1 MKTTVNGK
9 MIIFSAPSGSGKSTI
24 VNHLLKKNYNLEFSI
39 SATTRLPRG
48 DEKNGVEYYFLSV
61 DDFEQKIK
69 NNEFVEY
76 EQVYEGRYYG
86 TLRSELERIW
96 AKGNNVVFDV
106 DIVGG
111 VNLKKQFGDNAMA
124 IFIKPPSVEELR
136 KRLLSRGTD
145 SVEEIDIRIAKAEKE
160 MAQAG
165 AFDKE
170 VINDNLEDAKM
181 KVEKILNAFL

>member
-111 VNLKKQFGDNAMA
+111 VNLKKQFGHDALA
-124 IFIKPPSVEELR
+124 IFIMPPSVDELK
-136 KRLLSRGTD
+136 KRLLNRGTD
-145 SVEEIDIRIAKAEKE
+145 LLEEIEIRIAKAEKE
-160 MAQAG
+160 MAFAEK
-165 AFDKE
+165 FDLQ
-170 VINDNLEDAKM
+170 VVNDNLEQAQQE
-181 KVEKILNAFL
+181 VERILKEFL